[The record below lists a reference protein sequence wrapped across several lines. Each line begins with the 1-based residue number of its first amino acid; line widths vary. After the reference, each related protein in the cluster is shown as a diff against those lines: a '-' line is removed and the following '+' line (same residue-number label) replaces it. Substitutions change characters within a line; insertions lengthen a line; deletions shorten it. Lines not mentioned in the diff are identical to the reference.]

1 MEKIKELLNHISNIV
16 VAEKTQQEERRKRGE
31 NFNIFKVLRL
41 TSSEVRLH
49 SAFLAE
55 LLNPNGDHGL
65 EDKFLKA
72 FLEIV
77 VGKKANFDFDTKSA
91 KTYVEYDIGTIS
103 EDYKEG
109 GRIDILIRDRKGA
122 TIIIENKIYAG
133 DQPWQMYRYNRY
145 AEKHCSTGNYILLYL
160 TLDNNKPSEESTGKD
175 PEFNYFC
182 ISYKEDILTW
192 LKQCV
197 GTAALHPAIRETISQ
212 YITNLKQL
220 MNIMSESNNQSTIN
234 YLINESN
241 IEATISILSMSSE
254 IGNCIR
260 LNFINE
266 KLKSLAAKYHM
277 EFYFEKEFPLLPYGR
292 QPKYKRIMYKIPN
305 YPNVIFALEQ
315 ENNEVYYG
323 ITQLYGGIVNKKV
336 FSNWSDGVT
345 DGWPYGSKYFPA
357 NLKYWD
363 NWDTLVDMVKGDKIV
378 NIIDKELN
386 KVLDNHLIE
395 TLDEDIRNRK

>member
-31 NFNIFKVLRL
+31 NFNIFKVLGL

-109 GRIDILIRDRKGA
+109 GRIDILIQDRKGA

-145 AEKHCSTGNYILLYL
+145 AEKHCS
-160 TLDNNKPSEESTGKD
+160 
-175 PEFNYFC
+175 
-182 ISYKEDILTW
+182 
-192 LKQCV
+192 
-197 GTAALHPAIRETISQ
+197 H
-212 YITNLKQL
+212 
-220 MNIMSESNNQSTIN
+220 
-234 YLINESN
+234 
-241 IEATISILSMSSE
+241 
-254 IGNCIR
+254 
-260 LNFINE
+260 
-266 KLKSLAAKYHM
+266 
-277 EFYFEKEFPLLPYGR
+277 
-292 QPKYKRIMYKIPN
+292 
-305 YPNVIFALEQ
+305 
-315 ENNEVYYG
+315 
-323 ITQLYGGIVNKKV
+323 
-336 FSNWSDGVT
+336 
-345 DGWPYGSKYFPA
+345 
-357 NLKYWD
+357 
-363 NWDTLVDMVKGDKIV
+363 
-378 NIIDKELN
+378 
-386 KVLDNHLIE
+386 
-395 TLDEDIRNRK
+395 